1 MYMYQKKGYDN
12 IKIKVHLILTNKPKQ
27 FQGNVN
33 IFDIME
39 HLNNL
44 EAIAQDFQNSRAM
57 NLVSLTF
64 IEFINLFF

>member
-1 MYMYQKKGYDN
+1 
-12 IKIKVHLILTNKPKQ
+12 
-27 FQGNVN
+27 
-33 IFDIME
+33 ME

-44 EAIAQDFQNSRAM
+44 EEIAQDFQNSRAM